1 MAGIPPARCRAL
13 CAGPPPGR
21 LLRDRNLPPSAPPS
35 PTGERR
41 DHVADQRL
49 PQALDRRWDP
59 LVLTAFVL
67 LAVLA
72 LGWWVLQGRPEP
84 LPEVTQ
90 ARLQCASYAPYRL
103 PGETPYDPTARV
115 SVERLREDLKTLSSL
130 TSCVRTYSIN
140 QGLDQVPA
148 VAAELGMQVMVGAW
162 LGRDRA
168 ANEKELTQAIA
179 LSRQHPGTVRAL
191 IIGNEVLLRRELPEE
206 ELAAQLRRA
215 RAESAV
221 PVTYADVWEFWVE
234 HPKLVDEVSFVTIH
248 VLPYWEDEPVGIGAA
263 IDHVLAVTH
272 RMQKLAGGKEV
283 MIGETG
289 WPSGGRQRREARP
302 GRLEQATFVRQ
313 FALMAEREGLHYNLI
328 EAFDQPWKRRLEG
341 AMGGYWGLFDSAGT
355 QKFPW
360 TGPVEEI
367 VDWQRGLY
375 AALGFG
381 LLFAAVGVKRRHGA
395 FGTSV
400 LALIGL
406 ATGAALAAQWRYM
419 LAWNR
424 DLLEWGTTAGFTCL
438 TLLLILLAAERLAGR
453 RNDALP
459 SAAAV
464 LADWRERGVKP
475 KTDRV
480 VVLLRLGL
488 LFGAAIMMVLL
499 VADAR
504 YRGFP
509 TPLYV
514 IPVALWLINWLMG
527 ERSPR
532 RAQEESLL
540 GLLIG
545 FGAIWVIVAE
555 RPLNGQALV
564 FCGLMLVLAGCATN
578 FRYGLDWLGARQRAN
593 SPATS
598 PKADKS

>member
-1 MAGIPPARCRAL
+1 MA
-13 CAGPPPGR
+13 
-21 LLRDRNLPPSAPPS
+21 DR
-35 PTGERR
+35 
-41 DHVADQRL
+41 QL

-72 LGWWVLQGRPEP
+72 LGWWVLQGRPQDV
-84 LPEVTQ
+84 PEVSQ

-103 PGETPYDPTARV
+103 PGETPFDKGTRI
-115 SVERLREDLKTLSSL
+115 SVERLREDLKILSAL
-130 TSCVRTYSIN
+130 TSCVRTYSVD

-168 ANEKELTQAIA
+168 ANEREVTGAIA

-191 IIGNEVLLRRELPEE
+191 IVGNEVLLRRELPEE
-206 ELAAQLRRA
+206 ELAGHLRRA
-215 RAESAV
+215 RAEAAV
-221 PVTYADVWEFWVE
+221 PVTYADVWEFWTE

-263 IDHVLAVTH
+263 IDHVLDVSH
-272 RMQKLAGGKEV
+272 RMQGLARGKEV

-302 GRLEQATFVRQ
+302 GRVEQAVYVRQ
-313 FALMAEREGLHYNLI
+313 FAQMAEKEGLHYNVI

-341 AMGGYWGLFDSAGT
+341 AMGGYWGLFDSAGE

-367 VDWQRGLY
+367 VDWQRGVY
-375 AALGFG
+375 AGLAFG

-395 FGTSV
+395 FGTTV

-419 LAWNR
+419 WQWNR
-424 DLLEWGTTAGFTCL
+424 DLMEWVTTGGFTL
-438 TLLLILLAAERLAGR
+438 MTLLLILLAGERLAGR

-459 SAAAV
+459 SAAGV

-475 KTDRV
+475 KTDRA
-480 VVLLRLGL
+480 VVLLRMGL
-488 LFGAAIMMVLL
+488 LFGAAIMVVLL
-499 VADAR
+499 VFDAR

-509 TPLYV
+509 APLYV
-514 IPVALWLINWLMG
+514 IPVALWGINWLMG
-527 ERSPR
+527 ERSPV
-532 RAQEESLL
+532 RAHEESLL
-540 GLLIG
+540 ALLIG
-545 FGAIWVIVAE
+545 LGSVWVIVSEGLA
-555 RPLNGQALV
+555 NTQALV
-564 FCGLMLVLAGCATN
+564 FCLLMWVLAGCATN
-578 FRYGLDWLGARQRAN
+578 FRYGLDWLGARQSAN
-593 SPATS
+593 NPATS
-598 PKADKS
+598 PKADRS